1 MAAETGLSYFHKTA
15 FSSNKSL
22 LKTIKNQ
29 TLPRIGMTNTF
40 NKASMFDIKNSVVQ
54 MTPEHNDLEFNPFN
68 AVLDKVS
75 QRHASIKSAMFDQT
89 RRLL

>member
-15 FSSNKSL
+15 FSSNKSI

-54 MTPEHNDLEFNPFN
+54 MTPEHNDLELIHLMQF
-68 AVLDKVS
+68 L
-75 QRHASIKSAMFDQT
+75 IKLVKDM
-89 RRLL
+89 LL